1 MDNRPSPMDPDQAER
16 RYAELLEEA
25 GLPRFASAF
34 HDAASNQLEVT
45 WDHGL
50 TIYIDLARGE
60 LDPIDDWER
69 DAILGVAHVC
79 EDHEPIHVTVP
90 GSADDPRIDNSIP
103 GVVVHRVPPLH
114 PDDLTIHNGIPVT
127 SPSRTLIDC
136 AEVMT
141 APELR
146 AVFARARA
154 IGLLDPEALRAA
166 RKRVE
171 WRPSLVMLDKVID
184 EFCG

>member
-1 MDNRPSPMDPDQAER
+1 MDPGEAER
-16 RYAELLEEA
+16 RFAQMLADA
-25 GLPRFASAF
+25 GLPQFDSVF
-34 HDAASNQLEVT
+34 HAP
-45 WDHGL
+45 
-50 TIYIDLARGE
+50 E
-60 LDPIDDWER
+60 LDELQLTWEHGFTLHVDLSQEMSPIDDWER
-69 DAILGVAHVC
+69 AAILGMPMGC
-79 EDHEPIHVTVP
+79 EDQEPIHVTVP